1 MGPMVAL
8 VSFVLFVLFPVCLVL
23 FNPRFTRREKLVGVA
38 VSTLFSWAGLFA
50 FYLISALAPRP
61 AATPPGGS

>member
-8 VSFVLFVLFPVCLVL
+8 VGFVLFVLFPVCLVL
-23 FNPRFTRREKLVGVA
+23 FNPRFSRSEKLVGVA
-38 VSTLFSWAGLFA
+38 VSALFSWAGLLA
-50 FYLISALAPRP
+50 FYLLNALAPRP